1 MDLVDEPNLTQIQ
14 DMDEVE
20 LEEDQAEI
28 ELNDEEAPFLIDQT
42 TKTGHSLNPVKI
54 SKNPDGSLSR
64 AAMAQGKKAKERKDI
79 RDMDK
84 SKTD

>member
-1 MDLVDEPNLTQIQ
+1 
-14 DMDEVE
+14 MDEVE

-54 SKNPDGSLSR
+54 SKNPDGSLAR
-64 AAMAQGKKAKERKDI
+64 AAMA
-79 RDMDK
+79 
-84 SKTD
+84 